1 MQISTVNTLL
11 KKGLKMITTIGEVEK
26 YFVFARIDGQ
36 YNVIVEGF
44 NDGFAEILVPVS
56 TFREGTK
63 ITITIMNKDDFIS
76 FIAGCFSKNSNF
88 KEKLFRAFG
97 CTKETDFKGIRVS
110 IQEFHQFITVEN
122 SFVIKVEEIIKK
134 LLLDFTVQVLKEE
147 QEEDAIHKERTKEIV
162 KLLESLDIAF
172 RSDKAEDEY
181 EEAPTEISDEDLGYG
196 EDFIK
201 YVQYLHREKDQ
212 DIFDAVKETYTTFV
226 GYWSIPQND
235 GQIMKFI
242 CKYCRYGDEIYEA
255 YTEILTQAFA
265 DELENM

>member
-1 MQISTVNTLL
+1 MRIN
-11 KKGLKMITTIGEVEK
+11 IIGVRKSFEFLTEDGIG
-26 YFVFARIDGQ
+26 VFIDD
-36 YNVIVEGF
+36 F
-44 NDGFAEILVPVS
+44 KDGFAYIEIP
-56 TFREGTK
+56 TD
-63 ITITIMNKDDFIS
+63 ITYKDENVYVMVLHLNEYAQFIS
-76 FIAGCFSKNSNF
+76 GCFENDSNF

-97 CTKETDFKGIRVS
+97 CTKETEFRGIRIS
-110 IQEFHQFITVEN
+110 IQEFYQFITAEN
-122 SFVIKVEEIIKK
+122 SFVIKVEEIIEK
-134 LLLDFTVQVLKEE
+134 LLLDFTMQVLKEE
-147 QEEDAIHKERTKEIV
+147 QEEDAIHEERTKGIN
-162 KLLESLDIAF
+162 KLLDSLDIAF
-172 RSDKAEDEY
+172 KSDKAEDEY
-181 EEAPTEISDEDLGYG
+181 KEAPTEISDKDLGYV
-196 EDFIK
+196 ENFIK